1 MSPSGDKVAV
11 PTNGHRPP
19 LTDPEADA
27 DLAEATD
34 LGDGTPNLES
44 PGPGRPLVV
53 AIPPVSAGQL
63 AAGLGVVAALILLAL
78 GRRRGRG

>member
-27 DLAEATD
+27 DLAETTD
-34 LGDGTPNLES
+34 LGAGDPNLES
-44 PGPGRPLVV
+44 VGPVRPL
-53 AIPPVSAGQL
+53 AASIPPVSSGQL
-63 AAGLGVVAALILLAL
+63 AAGLGIVAALIVLVL
-78 GRRRGRG
+78 GRRRFGG